1 MEPYWNI
8 APHDATHW
16 EGESYECPVASWMK
30 YEPVFKRWFYWSRH
44 GYWEQTAVTQERID
58 LMIPR
63 PQPIAQSV
71 VLPKQEKTMNINSI
85 NLARQIAVAAHEGQ
99 MYGSESYVYHL
110 NGVMMFAMADPATY
124 DLGESVVGM
133 AALLHDTLEDTDL
146 AESTIRNL
154 FGNDVAD
161 AVVLLTRKE
170 GQDESEYIDKI
181 KQNRLALV
189 VKKADALFNLKES
202 ALNEHAKRVQKY
214 TRILNLL
221 VGE

>member
-8 APHDATHW
+8 TPHDATHW
-16 EGESYECPVASWMK
+16 EGVSDVCPVASWMK
-30 YEPVFKRWFYWSRH
+30 YEPELDCWSFWATCGWRPT
-44 GYWEQTAVTQERID
+44 GVSQERID

-63 PQPIAQSV
+63 PQPIPQPV
-71 VLPKQEKTMNINSI
+71 VPPKKEKTMNINSI
-85 NLARQIAVAAHEGQ
+85 DLARQLAIAAHEGQ
-99 MYGSESYVYHL
+99 MYGSESYIYHL
-110 NGVMMFAMADPATY
+110 NGVMMFAMVDPTTY
-124 DLGESVVGM
+124 VVGESVVGI

-202 ALNEHAKRVQKY
+202 VLNGHAKRVQKY